1 MEPESIEQAY
11 VQLVRELRDGDFE
24 RPLDDDGWAAEHI
37 AAHVAMNNDH
47 FTGAVRDLLASGSAA
62 YNNEQAVDLR
72 ELTAY
77 ADKFANLG
85 DQADDVA
92 RSATELALAYG
103 DLLAAEADADIPI
116 VIHHEGRIVRDG
128 PGSLAELIEGNAT
141 YHLSMHLDQ
150 LLALRPS
157 R

>member
-1 MEPESIEQAY
+1 MDPEVIEQAY
-11 VQLVRELRDGDFE
+11 VPLVRELRDGDFE
-24 RPLDDDGWAAEHI
+24 PAVDGWGAQQI
-37 AAHVAMNNDH
+37 AAHVALNNDS
-47 FTGAVRDLLASGSAA
+47 FTSAVRDVLGGRVAA
-62 YNNEQAVDLR
+62 YDNEHAVDAD

-77 ADKFANLG
+77 AASFANLG

-92 RSATELALAYG
+92 RSATEMSLAYA
-103 DLLAAEADADIPI
+103 DLLAAEADTEIPT